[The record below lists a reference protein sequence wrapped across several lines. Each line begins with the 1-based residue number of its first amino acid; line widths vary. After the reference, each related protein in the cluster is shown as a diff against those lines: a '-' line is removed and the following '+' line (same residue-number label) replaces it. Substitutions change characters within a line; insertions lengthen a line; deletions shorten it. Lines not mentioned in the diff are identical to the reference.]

1 MREEIRRDSCGCVA
15 VAEVVVLEV
24 VEVVAVAENETQTV
38 VEMRC

>member
-24 VEVVAVAENETQTV
+24 VEVVAENETQTV